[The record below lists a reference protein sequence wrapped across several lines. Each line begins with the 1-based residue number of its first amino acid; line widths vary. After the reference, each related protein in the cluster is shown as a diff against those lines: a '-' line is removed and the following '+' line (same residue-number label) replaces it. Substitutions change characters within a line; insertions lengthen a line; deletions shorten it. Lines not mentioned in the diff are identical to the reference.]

1 MKSSQFVIALCASAA
16 LLSTTVRA
24 DDGDNVRNK
33 LQELEQQ
40 ARAAK
45 EAGRA
50 EEAQAIMEK
59 AKRIHAEAGERNAQ
73 GGDKLEMTKRKVQEL
88 RNAGKGEEAEQLERR
103 IREGAEKQRDGGDKQ
118 RDGGDKRRDVPE
130 KPRDAE
136 RGGDERQQ
144 HLGEAIRHL
153 RAAGL
158 DDPANQI
165 ERLAHELG
173 KGKAP
178 AHEPQNDGTQR
189 ALRETQEQMAKMA
202 RAIDE
207 LRQQV
212 EKLSHK

>member
-16 LLSTTVRA
+16 LFSTTARA

-59 AKRIHAEAGERNAQ
+59 AKRIRAEASERNAQ
-73 GGDKLEMTKRKVQEL
+73 GGDKLEMAKRKVQEL

-103 IREGAEKQRDGGDKQ
+103 IREGAEKQRDGGDK
-118 RDGGDKRRDVPE
+118 R
-130 KPRDAE
+130 RDAE
-136 RGGDERQQ
+136 HGGGDERQQ

-165 ERLAHELG
+165 ERLARELG
-173 KGKAP
+173 NGKAP
-178 AHEPQNDGTQR
+178 AHEPQNEGTQR
-189 ALRETQEQMAKMA
+189 ALRETQEQMVKMA

-212 EKLSHK
+212 ERLSHK